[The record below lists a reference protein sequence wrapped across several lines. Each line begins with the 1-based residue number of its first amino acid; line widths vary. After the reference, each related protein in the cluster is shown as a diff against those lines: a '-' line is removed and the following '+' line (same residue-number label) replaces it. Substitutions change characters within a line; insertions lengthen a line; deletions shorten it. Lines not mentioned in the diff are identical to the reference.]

1 MQAGTLSRPSLH
13 SPTVNMAS
21 VFTFEPVPLRVT
33 SPWLHTGVLSIA
45 RSSAA
50 RYGEPESLPRSPTN
64 DRGVTKLEAEPQEG
78 PVEYKLH
85 LLLRPRRRLSAS
97 STVLLVSGSY
107 QTKARTTNKTSDAC
121 TALPPLSPL
130 PTPTSQSRHNRL
142 QNLTTQLLWRLQ
154 QSSPFHSSAR
164 SELVIPTLGRTKLDT
179 VVPNELGKPLP
190 GLEESQGALY
200 EIGVSDDGTLVGL
213 TEDELEESLSTL
225 GIMASSLGCKVN
237 VARRVMVGTCR
248 WTEEPHISL
257 AVVQRVHEELL
268 WVAEAE
274 VVPNLGTQTKLPM
287 SKQAK
292 FDVVPLSQTLPAL
305 RNLHWDESNP
315 QTEQLRVSLTG
326 STTSGKSSL
335 LGTLS
340 TSTLDNG
347 RGKSRLSLL
356 KHRHE
361 IASGVTSSI
370 VTELIGYHQAG
381 VPSAINVVNFASGNI
396 SSWNDIHSTCEMN
409 RLVVMTDSAGHPR
422 YRRTTVRGLLSWA
435 PHWTICCVGADDDE
449 HDTGRTGATASSRHI
464 LGSTGADVDL
474 SKSYLELCLAL
485 GMPLVIVITKLDLAS
500 SSGLRETLT
509 KVLDILK
516 AAGRQPIIL
525 SSPKGSGDAQNL
537 QTIPDKDRSEV
548 TETIDKIQRSGSAK
562 VVPVVLTSA
571 VTGIGICKL
580 HALLHQL
587 PLQPFMAKASDD
599 TAQLQDCS
607 RPGSLFHVDE
617 VFTATQANSIALFDG
632 SSIVNG
638 YILGGHISHGTL
650 NVGDTA
656 LLGPFNS
663 DTDTQSSTEHRLH
676 LAKSCPVLKDS
687 NSIAPGP
694 YDSQRC
700 SSGIIAGRGS
710 PVKEK
715 LPDCLVWRRVRVVSL
730 RNLRLSVHRLIADQV
745 GTAGIIY
752 DNAEQADIGA
762 RALANGRIRVR
773 KGMVMVR
780 GSGDFER
787 NPPPP
792 HRRFSASFEDRRM
805 SSMTPGS
812 SVIVYIDSIR
822 ASAKILTVRSRLGS
836 IPSGNVFE
844 LDDDSNDAR
853 FSSGLDKHPGVEVEF
868 GFLTSSEWFELGSK
882 VLIMPERA
890 DAGGV
895 GLEGFVGTTIK

>member
-1 MQAGTLSRPSLH
+1 
-13 SPTVNMAS
+13 MAS
-21 VFTFEPVPLRVT
+21 VFTFEPVPPRVT
-33 SPWLHTGVLSIA
+33 SPWLHISELSLA

-50 RYGEPESLPRSPTN
+50 KSVEPEPMPRLPTN

-85 LLLRPRRRLSAS
+85 LLLRPRRRLSTS
-97 STVLLVSGSY
+97 STVLHVSGSY
-107 QTKARTTNKTSDAC
+107 QTKARTTNKMSDTC
-121 TALPPLSPL
+121 TTLSPLSPL
-130 PTPTSQSRHNRL
+130 PAPTSQSRHNRL
-142 QNLTTQLLWRLQ
+142 QSLTTQLLWRLQ

-164 SELVIPTLGRTKLDT
+164 SELIIPTLGDSKIDT
-179 VVPNELGKPLP
+179 MGPNELGKPLS

-213 TEDELEESLSTL
+213 TADELEESLSTL

-237 VARRVMVGTCR
+237 VTRRVTVGTCR
-248 WTEEPHISL
+248 WTEEHQASP
-257 AVVQRVHEELL
+257 AVVQIVHEELL

-274 VVPNLGTQTKLPM
+274 VVPNLGSQRNIPM
-287 SKQAK
+287 SKQAES
-292 FDVVPLSQTLPAL
+292 DIAPLSQIRPVIENPL
-305 RNLHWDESNP
+305 RGASKR

-370 VTELIGYHQAG
+370 VTELIGYHQGG

-396 SSWNDIHSTCEMN
+396 SSWNDIHSACEMN

-449 HDTGRTGATASSRHI
+449 HDTGKTGATASSRHI

-500 SSGLRETLT
+500 GSGLRETLT

-516 AAGRQPIIL
+516 AAGRQPIIS
-525 SSPKGSGDAQNL
+525 SSPKGGGDAQNL
-537 QTIPDKDRSEV
+537 QTIHEKDRFEV
-548 TETIDKIQRSGSAK
+548 TETIDKIQRSGPAK

-571 VTGIGICKL
+571 VTGAGICKL

-587 PLQPFMAKASDD
+587 PLQPFVAKASHD
-599 TAQLQDCS
+599 TAQLQDHS

-638 YILGGHISHGTL
+638 YILSGHLSHGTL
-650 NVGDTA
+650 NIGDTA
-656 LLGPFNS
+656 LVGPFNS
-663 DTDTQSSTEHRLH
+663 DPDTESSNDHKLH
-676 LAKSCPVLKDS
+676 FAKSCPILK
-687 NSIAPGP
+687 NSSFVAPGP
-694 YDSQRC
+694 YDSQRS

-710 PVKEK
+710 PVEER
-715 LPDCLVWRRVRVVSL
+715 LPNCPVWRRVRVISL
-730 RNLRLSVHRLIADQV
+730 RNLRLPVRSLTAEQV
-745 GTAGIIY
+745 GTVGITY
-752 DNAEQADIGA
+752 DDAEQADIGA
-762 RALANGRIRVR
+762 RALANGRIR

-780 GSGDFER
+780 GSGNFEK

-792 HRRFSASFEDRRM
+792 YRCFSATFEDRRM
-805 SSMTPGS
+805 SSMTRGS

-822 ASAKILTVRSRLGS
+822 ASAKILTVDSRPDS
-836 IPSGNVFE
+836 IPSDWVFE
-844 LDDDSNDAR
+844 LDDDSNDAI
-853 FSSGLDKHPGVEVEF
+853 FGNGVDKGPGVEVAFE
-868 GFLTSSEWFELGSK
+868 FLTSSVWFELGSK

-890 DAGGV
+890 DVGGV
-895 GLEGFVGTTIK
+895 GLEGFVGTITRGPAGAH

>member
-1 MQAGTLSRPSLH
+1 M
-13 SPTVNMAS
+13 
-21 VFTFEPVPLRVT
+21 
-33 SPWLHTGVLSIA
+33 
-45 RSSAA
+45 
-50 RYGEPESLPRSPTN
+50 
-64 DRGVTKLEAEPQEG
+64 
-78 PVEYKLH
+78 
-85 LLLRPRRRLSAS
+85 
-97 STVLLVSGSY
+97 
-107 QTKARTTNKTSDAC
+107 
-121 TALPPLSPL
+121 
-130 PTPTSQSRHNRL
+130 
-142 QNLTTQLLWRLQ
+142 
-154 QSSPFHSSAR
+154 
-164 SELVIPTLGRTKLDT
+164 DT
-179 VVPNELGKPLP
+179 VMPNELGKPLS

-213 TEDELEESLSTL
+213 TKDELEESLSTL

-237 VARRVMVGTCR
+237 VTRRVMVGTCR
-248 WTEEPHISL
+248 WTEEPQTSL
-257 AVVQRVHEELL
+257 AVAQRVHEELL

-274 VVPNLGTQTKLPM
+274 VVPNLGSQTRLPMIKQTK
-287 SKQAK
+287 
-292 FDVVPLSQTLPAL
+292 FGVVPLSQTPPAI
-305 RNLHWDESNP
+305 RNLVRDESNP

-326 STTSGKSSL
+326 GTTSGKSSL

-370 VTELIGYHQAG
+370 VTELIGYHQAD
-381 VPSAINVVNFASGNI
+381 VHSAVSVVNFASGNI
-396 SSWNDIHSTCEMN
+396 SSWNDIHSACEMN

-449 HDTGRTGATASSRHI
+449 HDTGRTGATASSRHV
-464 LGSTGADVDL
+464 LGSTGAHVDL
-474 SKSYLELCLAL
+474 SRSYLELCLAL
-485 GMPLVIVITKLDLAS
+485 DMPLIIVITKLDLAS

-516 AAGRQPIIL
+516 AASRQPIIL
-525 SSPKGSGDAQNL
+525 SSPKGGGDAQNL
-537 QTIPDKDRSEV
+537 QTIPDKDRSELV
-548 TETIDKIQRSGSAK
+548 ETIDKIQRSGSAK

-571 VTGIGICKL
+571 VTGAGICKL

-587 PLQPFMAKASDD
+587 PLQPFMARASDD

-638 YILGGHISHGTL
+638 HILGGNISHGTL
-650 NVGDTA
+650 NIGDTA

-663 DTDTQSSTEHRLH
+663 YTDTERSNEHRLH
-676 LAKSCPVLKDS
+676 LAKSCPVLK
-687 NSIAPGP
+687 NSSLIASGP
-694 YDSQRC
+694 HDSQRC
-700 SSGIIAGRGS
+700 SSGVIAGRGP

-715 LPDCLVWRRVRVVSL
+715 FPDRLLWRRVRVISL
-730 RNLRLSVHRLIADQV
+730 RNLRLPVRRLIADQV

-752 DNAEQADIGA
+752 DNAEQGDIGA
-762 RALANGRIRVR
+762 LVPANGRIR

-792 HRRFSASFEDRRM
+792 HRRFSAIFEDRRM
-805 SSMTPGS
+805 GSMAPGS

-822 ASAKILTVRSRLGS
+822 ASAKILTVRGRLDS
-836 IPSGNVFE
+836 IPSENVFE
-844 LDDDSNDAR
+844 LEDDSNDAM
-853 FSSGLDKHPGVEVEF
+853 FGSGLDKHPGVEVEF
-868 GFLTSSEWFELGSK
+868 DFLTSSEWFELGSK

-895 GLEGFVGTTIK
+895 GLEGFVGTTTK

>member
-1 MQAGTLSRPSLH
+1 
-13 SPTVNMAS
+13 MAS
-21 VFTFEPVPLRVT
+21 VFTFEPVPPRVT
-33 SPWLHTGVLSIA
+33 SPWLHTDGLSVA
-45 RSSAA
+45 SSSSAK
-50 RYGEPESLPRSPTN
+50 YGEPEPRPRSPKN

-85 LLLRPRRRLSAS
+85 LLLRPRRRLSTS
-97 STVLLVSGSY
+97 STVLQVSGSY
-107 QTKARTTNKTSDAC
+107 QTKARTTNKTPDIH
-121 TALPPLSPL
+121 TALPLLSPL
-130 PTPTSQSRHNRL
+130 STPTSQSRHNRL
-142 QNLTTQLLWRLQ
+142 QSLTTQLLWRLQ

-164 SELVIPTLGRTKLDT
+164 SELIIPTLGGTKLDT
-179 VVPNELGKPLP
+179 LGLNGPGKPLS

-213 TEDELEESLSTL
+213 TEDELKESLSTL
-225 GIMASSLGCKVN
+225 GLMASSLGCKVN
-237 VARRVMVGTCR
+237 VTRRVMVGTCR
-248 WTEEPHISL
+248 WTEEPQSSP
-257 AVVQRVHEELL
+257 AVVRRVHEELL

-274 VVPNLGTQTKLPM
+274 VIPNLGSQTDLPM
-287 SKQAK
+287 SKQVELDA
-292 FDVVPLSQTLPAL
+292 VPLLQTPPAI
-305 RNLHWDESNP
+305 RDDSKS

-370 VTELIGYHQAG
+370 VTELIGYHQVG

-396 SSWNDIHSTCEMN
+396 SSWNDIHSACEMN

-449 HDTGRTGATASSRHI
+449 HDTGKTGATASSRHI
-464 LGSTGADVDL
+464 LGSNGADVDL

-485 GMPLVIVITKLDLAS
+485 GMPLVIVITKLDIAS

-537 QTIPDKDRSEV
+537 QTIHDKDRSEV
-548 TETIDKIQRSGSAK
+548 TETIDKIQRSRSAK
-562 VVPVVLTSA
+562 VVPLVLTSA
-571 VTGIGICKL
+571 VTGAGICKL

-587 PLQPFMAKASDD
+587 PLRPFVAEPSDD
-599 TAQLQDCS
+599 TTQLQDGS

-632 SSIVNG
+632 SSIANG
-638 YILGGHISHGTL
+638 YILSGHLSHGTL
-650 NVGDTA
+650 NIGDTA
-656 LLGPFNS
+656 LVGPFNS
-663 DTDTQSSTEHRLH
+663 DTDTESSNDHRLH
-676 LAKSCPVLKDS
+676 LAKSCPVLK
-687 NSIAPGP
+687 NSSFMAPGP

-710 PVKEK
+710 PVEEK
-715 LPDCLVWRRVRVVSL
+715 LPDCPVWRRVRVISL
-730 RNLRLSVHRLIADQV
+730 RNLRLPVRRLLAEQV

-752 DNAEQADIGA
+752 DDAEQDDVGA
-762 RALANGRIRVR
+762 RALANGRIR

-780 GSGDFER
+780 GSRDFER
-787 NPPPP
+787 DPPPP
-792 HRRFSASFEDRRM
+792 YRCFSATFEDRRM
-805 SSMTPGS
+805 SSMALGS
-812 SVIVYIDSIR
+812 SVIVYLNSIR
-822 ASAKILTVRSRLGS
+822 ASAKILNVRSRFDS
-836 IPSGNVFE
+836 IPSDNVFE
-844 LDDDSNDAR
+844 LEEESNDAR
-853 FSSGLDKHPGVEVEF
+853 FGDGLDKRPGVEVAFEF
-868 GFLTSSEWFELGSK
+868 LASCEWFELGSK

-895 GLEGFVGTTIK
+895 GLEGFVGTIK